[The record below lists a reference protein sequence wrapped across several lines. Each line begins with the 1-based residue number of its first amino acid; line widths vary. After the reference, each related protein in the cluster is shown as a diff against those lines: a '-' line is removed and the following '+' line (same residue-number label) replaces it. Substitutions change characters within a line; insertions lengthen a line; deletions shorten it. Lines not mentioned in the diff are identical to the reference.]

1 MRGKIFERWFHFLP
15 LLGAE
20 ETSDMD
26 KRWTHS
32 QEMPLP
38 IDFKEVQK
46 KEERLRVFL
55 FCIFF
60 FFKFGWEAFWRWK
73 TNDNMERNF
82 Q

>member
-1 MRGKIFERWFHFLP
+1 MVPFFP

-46 KEERLRVFL
+46 KEERLRVLFFL
-55 FCIFF
+55 NLDGKLSGDGRQMTIWKGIFS
-60 FFKFGWEAFWRWK
+60 EI
-73 TNDNMERNF
+73 TL
-82 Q
+82 